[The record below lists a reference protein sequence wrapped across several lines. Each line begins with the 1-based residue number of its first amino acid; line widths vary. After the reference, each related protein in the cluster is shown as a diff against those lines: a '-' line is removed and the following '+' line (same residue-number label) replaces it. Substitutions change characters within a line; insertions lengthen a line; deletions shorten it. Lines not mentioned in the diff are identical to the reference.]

1 MHDPNVDDWKEVVR
15 NEMDST
21 ALSNVTWELTE
32 LPYSCKPVGCKWVFK
47 RKLRPNGTID
57 KYKARLMAK
66 SYTQKQGNNFF
77 NTYSHVARMT
87 TIQVLLPWLPHMVFS
102 FTKWM

>member
-21 ALSNVTWELTE
+21 LSNVTWELTE
-32 LPYSCKPVGCKWVFK
+32 LPYCCKPAGCKWVFK

-57 KYKARLMAK
+57 KYKARLTAK
-66 SYTQKQGNNFF
+66 SYTQKQGNDFF

-102 FTKWM
+102 FIKWM